1 MFGIAKCTKTWQN
14 TIMKNKPTTYA
25 KNFDEGLNLFIT
37 EHAEEQDSFSL
48 TCQKGFKFATAFAN
62 QKQKTY

>member
-1 MFGIAKCTKTWQN
+1 
-14 TIMKNKPTTYA
+14 MKNKPTTYA